1 MRPFRSFLGRFALPL
16 GVLVA
21 SGAAFVPLGCGSS
34 QSGSGSAVVGATDV
48 DMPDGLARQ
57 IRTCAANHRLYEK
70 SGKLAAVFDVT
81 LASDGEVTSVAVRDS
96 TLADESLEACMAKAL
111 QSLSESD
118 LRSRRSADPP
128 LGSVAPES
136 RGFLGQTQALGCL
149 ATPPCLL
156 AVAFFI
162 GAAYV
167 AVQIYVHAAQSS
179 TAKPRPRPITTA
191 VPTTTAIPASP
202 GGVDCKKQKEICIE
216 HCSDTA
222 LPSGDGG
229 FRYWNCF
236 NACMEAAGC

>member
-1 MRPFRSFLGRFALPL
+1 MRPFRSFLGRLALPL

-34 QSGSGSAVVGATDV
+34 QNGSGSAVVGATDV
-48 DMPDGLARQ
+48 DMPDGIALQ

-96 TLADESLEACMAKAL
+96 TLADESLEACMARAL

-118 LRSRRSADPP
+118 LRARRSADPP
-128 LGSVAPES
+128 LGSVTPES

-167 AVQIYVHAAQSS
+167 AVQIYVHAASQSS
-179 TAKPRPRPITTA
+179 TAKPTTWPIVTA
-191 VPTTTAIPASP
+191 APTTTVTDDI
-202 GGVDCKKQKEICIE
+202 DCKKVKEDCIE
-216 HCSDTA
+216 RCSDIA
-222 LPSGDGG
+222 LPTRNFGAR
-229 FRYWNCF
+229 FHRCMR
-236 NACMEAAGC
+236 ACMEAKGCVY